1 MLAQLE
7 RQYLSA
13 RLAGARQ
20 LLADSP
26 QDDDPIGFHQFSH
39 LVKELEQEIGEMPQK
54 IANAPAGVALFFG
67 GRPVMGSHGIDA
79 KFGSKAI
86 ETFQK
91 LVSERF
97 AADAL
102 GGSLPSRGRLPMNDQ
117 SQLIMT
123 DVVRGSFG
131 FVLQASQE
139 VAAGEAGLTLK
150 HAVDKVADT
159 LSRVS
164 AQDESLFD
172 NAAEEID
179 ERQKGTLTEFFK
191 LLESEG
197 ATMRIVEGERDF
209 ELKSDA
215 VQRARARVEGMVISD
230 KEIEQSG
237 YVVGWSDYSAKF
249 ELKLHFGG
257 EVLTGAV
264 WPDELARIQAEAL
277 NPLHMHIRARL
288 KVREIAIRNRAPK
301 RAYTLLSLEAAPVPT
316 GWQAPLQQV
325 LPVR

>member
-1 MLAQLE
+1 MLPQLE

-26 QDDDPIGFHQFSH
+26 QDDDPISYHQYSQ
-39 LVKELEQEIGEMPQK
+39 LVNELELKIQMMPQK
-54 IANAPAGVALFFG
+54 IALAPAGLALFFG

-79 KFGSKAI
+79 KFGSKALEI
-86 ETFQK
+86 FQK
-91 LVSERF
+91 LVSQRF

-102 GGSLPSRGRLPMNDQ
+102 GGPLPSKGPLPMNDR

-139 VAAGEAGLTLK
+139 MAESEAGLTLK
-150 HAVDKVADT
+150 NAVDKVADT

-179 ERQKGTLTEFFK
+179 ARQQSTLTDFFT
-191 LLESEG
+191 LLENED

-209 ELKSDA
+209 ELKADA
-215 VQRARARVEGMVISD
+215 VQRARTRVENMTISD
-230 KEIEQSG
+230 REQEVGG
-237 YVVGWSDYSAKF
+237 YIVGWSDHRGTF
-249 ELKLHFGG
+249 DLQLHEGG
-257 EVLTGAV
+257 EVMTGQVMTA
-264 WPDELARIQAEAL
+264 ELERLVQEGVTT
-277 NPLHMHIRARL
+277 LHQHVRARV
-288 KVREIAIRNRAPK
+288 KVREISVRQRLPK
-301 RAYTLLSLEAAPVPT
+301 KAYTLLSLVVQEAP
-316 GWQAPLQQV
+316 GNWQK
-325 LPVR
+325 VRQGRLA

>member
-1 MLAQLE
+1 MLPQLE

-26 QDDDPIGFHQFSH
+26 QDDDPISHHQYSQ
-39 LVKELEQEIGEMPQK
+39 LVKELELEIQTMPQK
-54 IANAPAGVALFFG
+54 IANAPAGLALFFG

-79 KFGSKAI
+79 QFGSKAL
-86 ETFQK
+86 EVFQK
-91 LVSERF
+91 LVSQRF
-97 AADAL
+97 AADTL
-102 GGSLPSRGRLPMNDQ
+102 GPLSSKGRVPMKDQ

-131 FVLQASQE
+131 FVLQASHETAQSDI
-139 VAAGEAGLTLK
+139 GLTLK
-150 HAVDKVADT
+150 NAVDKVADT

-179 ERQKGTLTEFFK
+179 ERQKGTLTDFFR
-191 LLESEG
+191 LLENEG

-215 VQRARARVEGMVISD
+215 VQRARTRVENMTISD
-230 KEIEQSG
+230 RQHDARG
-237 YVVGWSDYSAKF
+237 YIVGWSDHRGSF
-249 ELKLHFGG
+249 DLQLHESG
-257 EVLTGAV
+257 EVITGQVIAS
-264 WPDELARIQAEAL
+264 ELERMTLEGVTAL
-277 NPLHMHIRARL
+277 HQHVHARL
-288 KVREIAIRNRAPK
+288 KVREISVRQRAPK
-301 RAYTLLSLEAAPVPT
+301 RAYTLLSLELQEAPSNWTKVH
-316 GWQAPLQQV
+316 QSRLA
-325 LPVR
+325 

>member
-1 MLAQLE
+1 MLPQLE

-26 QDDDPIGFHQFSH
+26 QDDDPISHHQYSQ
-39 LVKELEQEIGEMPQK
+39 LVNELELEIQTMPKK
-54 IANAPAGVALFFG
+54 IANAPAGLALFFG

-79 KFGSKAI
+79 KFGSKAL

-91 LVSERF
+91 LVSQRF

-102 GGSLPSRGRLPMNDQ
+102 GGPLPSKGPLPKNDQ

-131 FVLQASQE
+131 FVLQASQDVATSE
-139 VAAGEAGLTLK
+139 VGQTLK

-164 AQDESLFD
+164 AQDDSLFD

-215 VQRARARVEGMVISD
+215 VHRARARVENMVISD
-230 KEIEQSG
+230 KEIEQAG

-249 ELKLHFGG
+249 ELQLHDGS
-257 EVLTGAV
+257 EVVAGAV
-264 WPDELARIQAEAL
+264 RTNELLRIQAENL
-277 NPLHMHIRARL
+277 NPLHQHIRARV

-301 RAYTLLSLEAAPVPT
+301 RAYTLLSLESVAAPE
-316 GWQAPLQQV
+316 GWQAPLQHV
-325 LPVR
+325 L